1 MITWTPT
8 PGERVNQQDI
18 TLLFSPR
25 YSPNE
30 IPINQMHVVAFAS
43 GSGTNFREA
52 VKASREQGNNS
63 SIDYLLTDKKWKV
76 KNGIIVRD
84 GEEKQRIGAL
94 DLADE
99 YEVPYDIVNGF
110 KMCGSCEEAKKTA
123 EGQEQ
128 YHQKSL
134 AFNQALY
141 DEVREQEDE
150 QGFAFDFMVLAGY
163 MRYVLGPLYRPFANR
178 GVNIHPARLDVLN
191 DAGIRIFIGD
201 NAVYDAL
208 VAGEE
213 RTRSSLILID
223 PEPDAGAIL
232 FSGKWLEYK
241 GSRAVTKESADDH
254 QEEQKKVSDWPTL
267 CFGLKAI
274 AAGEVGL
281 HKTKRHPD
289 GNPVVVYKGIE
300 MPYEGVDLE
309 KIAA

>member
-8 PGERVNQQDI
+8 PGERVNQPDI

-128 YHQKSL
+128 YHQRSL
-134 AFNQALY
+134 AF
-141 DEVREQEDE
+141 
-150 QGFAFDFMVLAGY
+150 
-163 MRYVLGPLYRPFANR
+163 
-178 GVNIHPARLDVLN
+178 HPARLDVLN

-281 HKTKRHPD
+281 HITKRHPD
-289 GNPVVVYKGIE
+289 GNPVVIYKGIE